1 MLRIGVIGYSPKIT
15 KQHVIPF
22 LRELEEGR
30 IKKMKNVT
38 ALKERITLINPE
50 KLLVEDAEYIFFIRD
65 PDRYAGMLIDQLII
79 CDDSRWMIYDQQ
91 CEMIQRGKYMLS
103 RSCVPEEFQVI
114 ELQLF

>member
-1 MLRIGVIGYSPKIT
+1 MLRIGVIGYSPNVT
-15 KQHVIPF
+15 KKHVIPF

-30 IKKMKNVT
+30 ILDRPKAVSQ
-38 ALKERITLINPE
+38 RIISMNPE
-50 KLLVEDAEYIFFIRD
+50 KLLVEDCEYIFFIRE

-79 CDDSRWMIYDQQ
+79 CDDSRWMIYNQQ
-91 CEMIQRGKYMLS
+91 CEIINHAKYMLK